1 MPLTDLQIKRFSS
14 GEKPYKRS
22 DGGGLFIQV
31 TPSGS
36 KLWRM
41 SYRFDGKQKLLSF
54 GAYPYVTLASAR
66 KRRDNAKTLLAEGID
81 PMAVKKADKAKRI
94 AETEHTFEKIAAEL
108 IEKQIKEGKAKTTI
122 DKKKWLLE
130 IAIADFGAKPIKDID
145 APLILKTL
153 KAVEAK
159 GNYETAKRL
168 RSTIG
173 QVFRY
178 AIATARV
185 GIDPTYGLRGA
196 LIAPKVKHMAAIT
209 KWNEFAEL
217 VQEIW
222 AYRGGNPSTRAAMKL
237 MAILYPR
244 PGELRL
250 ARWDEFDLDAS
261 KWSIPAFRTKMRRD
275 HVKPLPKM
283 AIDILVE
290 LRMQTENDELV
301 FPSSFNRT
309 KPISENTV
317 NVGLRRLGFE
327 AHQHTAHGFRA
338 TASSLLNESGEWDP
352 DAIEAELGHLGADQ
366 VRRAYHRARYWE
378 DRVRMCEWWANRI
391 LSCLN

>member
-1 MPLTDLQIKRFSS
+1 MPLTDLQIKRFYP

-66 KRRDNAKTLLAEGID
+66 RRRDNAKTLLAEGID

-122 DKKKWLLE
+122 EKKQWLLE
-130 IAIADFGAKPIKDID
+130 IAIADFGGKPIKDID

-153 KAVEAK
+153 QAVEAK

-209 KWNEFAEL
+209 KWDEFSEL

-222 AYRGGNPSTRAAMKL
+222 AYQGGNPSTRAAMKL

-250 ARWDEFDLDAS
+250 AHWDEFDLDAR

-338 TASSLLNESGEWDP
+338 TASSLLNESSEWDP
-352 DAIEAELGHLGADQ
+352 DAIEAELGHVGADQ
-366 VRRAYHRARYWE
+366 VRRAYHRARYWD
-378 DRVRMCEWWANRI
+378 DRVRMSEWWANQI
-391 LSCLN
+391 SSCLN

>member
-1 MPLTDLQIKRFSS
+1 
-14 GEKPYKRS
+14 
-22 DGGGLFIQV
+22 
-31 TPSGS
+31 
-36 KLWRM
+36 M

-66 KRRDNAKTLLAEGID
+66 NKRDDAKTLLAEGID
-81 PMAVKKADKAKRI
+81 PMEVKKAAKAKRV
-94 AETEHTFEKIAAEL
+94 AETEHTFEKIAAEFL
-108 IEKQIKEGKAKTTI
+108 EKQAKEGKAKTTL
-122 DKKKWLLE
+122 KKKEWLLGV
-130 IAIADFGAKPIKDID
+130 AIADFGGKPIKDID

-153 KAVEAK
+153 KAIEAK
-159 GNYETAKRL
+159 GNYETAKRM

-196 LIAPKVKHMAAIT
+196 LIAPTVKHMAAVT
-209 KWNEFAEL
+209 KWDEFEEL
-217 VQEIW
+217 VREVW
-222 AYRGGNPSTRAAMKL
+222 GYEGGNPSTRAAMKL

-250 ARWDEFDLDAS
+250 AHWDEFDLDAK

-352 DAIEAELGHLGADQ
+352 DAIEAELGHVGADQ
-366 VRRAYHRARYWE
+366 VRRAYHRARYWD
-378 DRVRMCEWWANRI
+378 DRVRMSEWWANQI
-391 LSCLN
+391 LSCLK